1 MLTQENLKLVATI
14 IVIVGALN
22 WLGVGLQNTNYVAQ
36 AAGANAPHVFTAVG
50 VAGIY
55 LAYLMFNGYRETGRL
70 EPYKNRRH

>member
-1 MLTQENLKLVATI
+1 MFTQANFKLVATI
-14 IVIVGALN
+14 LVIVGALN

-55 LAYLMFNGYRETGRL
+55 LAYLMFTGYSETGRL
-70 EPYKNRRH
+70 EAYENRRH